1 MQYIFRSQSKFFT
14 VQIRI
19 SVVNFRRED
28 AIETKEKPV
37 DNNTNVSIDEEEEEA
52 GRDLSHA
59 GQAWGSFGNRVGGDS
74 NSVLNGKMVT
84 GSNEGAQEIRVDSID
99 LGGMMPT
106 SQRFALYLHS
116 RI

>member
-1 MQYIFRSQSKFFT
+1 M
-14 VQIRI
+14 
-19 SVVNFRRED
+19 VNFRRED
-28 AIETKEKPV
+28 AIETKEKPHV
-37 DNNTNVSIDEEEEEA
+37 SANLSIDEEEEA

-84 GSNEGAQEIRVDSID
+84 GSNEGAQEIRVESMD

-106 SQRFALYLHS
+106 SQRFAIYLHS